1 MFGLIA
7 LAVKIVLIIF
17 LTYVFVVFLKAP
29 VLFAVAFKFFGFA
42 VFAKPLAIALTIAIA
57 GVIALWMFSKLFVKG
72 S

>member
-1 MFGLIA
+1 MFDLIA

-17 LTYVFVVFLKAP
+17 LTYVFVFFLKAP

-57 GVIALWMFSKLFVKG
+57 GVTALWMFSKLIVKG